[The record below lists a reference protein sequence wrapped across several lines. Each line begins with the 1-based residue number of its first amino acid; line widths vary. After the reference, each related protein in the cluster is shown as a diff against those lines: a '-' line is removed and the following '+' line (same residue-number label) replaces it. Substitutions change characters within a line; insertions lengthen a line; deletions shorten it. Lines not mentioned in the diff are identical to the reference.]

1 MGISTR
7 RSAAYG
13 QYEVSNGYLG
23 SVLSLVLDSIAH
35 AKIVDVTLA
44 DHLFPL
50 KPKIAVGQMI
60 ECPNC
65 GKSATYKTINLTYRA

>member
-1 MGISTR
+1 MPTW
-7 RSAAYG
+7 
-13 QYEVSNGYLG
+13 
-23 SVLSLVLDSIAH
+23 VLSCPSCLIRFAH
-35 AKIVDVTLA
+35 AKIADVTLA